1 MQSDDQVKRLR
12 APFTEEVARSLQSGD
27 RILLS
32 GVIYTLRDA
41 GHKRLIELL
50 ESGGESPFPLKDAV
64 LYYVGPTPATK
75 GRVIGSAGP
84 TTASRMDP
92 YTPALIERGLRGMIG
107 KGYRSES
114 VVDAIKQY
122 GAVYFAATGGAGA
135 LISRTI
141 LEAQIVAWDDL
152 GTEAL
157 RRLVVKDLPLTVI
170 IDSEGRN
177 LYHDGPQAWRRSHRY
192 ED

>member
-1 MQSDDQVKRLR
+1 
-12 APFTEEVARSLQSGD
+12 
-27 RILLS
+27 
-32 GVIYTLRDA
+32 
-41 GHKRLIELL
+41 
-50 ESGGESPFPLKDAV
+50 
-64 LYYVGPTPATK
+64 
-75 GRVIGSAGP
+75 
-84 TTASRMDP
+84 
-92 YTPALIERGLRGMIG
+92 MIG

-177 LYHDGPQAWRRSHRY
+177 LYHDGPQAWRRSHGY